1 MRVPRGNLLL
11 EEGQGFKVAMKTL
24 DGGRIGIA
32 SQALG
37 IARASL
43 EASLKY
49 AQERLTFGKPI
60 AQYQAIQWKLAD
72 MAVEIDAARL
82 LTHRAATL
90 KDRGEACTNESA
102 MAKLF
107 AAETAMKSATEAVQI
122 HGGYGYTK
130 EFKVERFFRDA
141 KITEIY
147 EGTSEIQRLV
157 IAGSVSKTGEVSPVS
172 NKKHWLE
179 TTYKQASERPVRF
192 STVSDMELDALYT
205 PDDVTGS
212 YDDALGNPG
221 EFPYT
226 RGVYGSMY
234 RGRLWTMRQF
244 AGFGLAEDTN
254 ARFHFLLEQGQDGLS
269 TAFDMPTL
277 MGYDADHERALG
289 EVGREGVSVSTVY
302 DMATLF
308 DRIPLDHV
316 TTSMTVN
323 CSASILLAMYLVVA
337 ERNGIPWERI
347 GGTIQNDMLKEF
359 IAQKEWICPPRPALR
374 IVTDM
379 IEFCARKVPRWHA
392 VSISGYHIRE
402 AGSTA
407 VQELAFTIADGIC
420 YVEEAIKRGLEVDD
434 FAQRLSFF
442 WNLHNDFLEEV
453 AKLRAARR
461 MWARIMKDRFGAK
474 NPKSMMLRTHAQT
487 AGASLTAQ
495 QPINNVVRVA
505 IQALAGVL
513 GGMQSLH
520 TNSMDETLALP
531 TEQAVMVALRTQQI
545 IAEETGVTN
554 TIDPFGGSYAIE
566 ALTDRMEREANEYI
580 RRIDEMGGMVKAIE
594 TGYPQREI
602 AEAAFHFQ
610 RQLEQ
615 GIKTVVGVNKY
626 SIPEEIPIATLKI
639 DPEIEERQ
647 IQRVRKVK
655 RERNSVA
662 VKEALARVS
671 EACRSGENLMEP
683 ICEAVRRDAT
693 VGEVSDI
700 FRAEFGVYTDP
711 GWI

>member
-1 MRVPRGNLLL
+1 VG
-11 EEGQGFKVAMKTL
+11 
-24 DGGRIGIA
+24 
-32 SQALG
+32 
-37 IARASL
+37 
-43 EASLKY
+43 
-49 AQERLTFGKPI
+49 
-60 AQYQAIQWKLAD
+60 
-72 MAVEIDAARL
+72 
-82 LTHRAATL
+82 
-90 KDRGEACTNESA
+90 
-102 MAKLF
+102 
-107 AAETAMKSATEAVQI
+107 
-122 HGGYGYTK
+122 
-130 EFKVERFFRDA
+130 
-141 KITEIY
+141 
-147 EGTSEIQRLV
+147 
-157 IAGSVSKTGEVSPVS
+157 

-254 ARFHFLLEQGQDGLS
+254 ARFHFLLGQGQDGLS

-308 DRIPLDHV
+308 DRIPLDRV

-337 ERNGIPWERI
+337 ERNGISWERI
-347 GGTIQNDMLKEF
+347 GGTIQNDMLKEY

-379 IEFCARKVPRWHA
+379 IEFCARRVPRWHA

-420 YVEEAIKRGLEVDD
+420 YVEEAIKRGVAVDD

-513 GGMQSLH
+513 GGIQSLH

-531 TEQAVMVALRTQQI
+531 TEQAVMVALRTQQV

-554 TIDPFGGSYAIE
+554 TIDPFGGSYAVE

-615 GIKTVVGVNKY
+615 GIKIVVGVNKY

>member
-1 MRVPRGNLLL
+1 
-11 EEGQGFKVAMKTL
+11 
-24 DGGRIGIA
+24 
-32 SQALG
+32 
-37 IARASL
+37 
-43 EASLKY
+43 
-49 AQERLTFGKPI
+49 
-60 AQYQAIQWKLAD
+60 
-72 MAVEIDAARL
+72 
-82 LTHRAATL
+82 
-90 KDRGEACTNESA
+90 
-102 MAKLF
+102 
-107 AAETAMKSATEAVQI
+107 
-122 HGGYGYTK
+122 
-130 EFKVERFFRDA
+130 
-141 KITEIY
+141 
-147 EGTSEIQRLV
+147 
-157 IAGSVSKTGEVSPVS
+157 VS
-172 NKKHWLE
+172 NKKQWLQ
-179 TTYKQASERPVRF
+179 TTYKQASERPIRF
-192 STVSDMELDALYT
+192 STVSDMVLDPLYT
-205 PDDVTGS
+205 SEDAPAS

-254 ARFHFLLEQGQDGLS
+254 ARFHFLLGQGQDGLS

-308 DRIPLDHV
+308 DRIPLDRV
-316 TTSMTVN
+316 STSMTVN
-323 CSASILLAMYLVVA
+323 CSASVLLAMYLVVA
-337 ERNGIPWERI
+337 ERNGIPWDRV
-347 GGTIQNDMLKEF
+347 GGTIQNDMLKEY

-420 YVEEAIKRGLEVDD
+420 YVEEAVKRGIAVDD

-495 QPINNVVRVA
+495 QPLNNVVRVA
-505 IQALAGVL
+505 LQALAGVL
-513 GGMQSLH
+513 GGIQSLH

-531 TEQAVMVALRTQQI
+531 TEQAVMVALRTQQV

-554 TIDPFGGSYAIE
+554 TIDPFGGSYAVE
-566 ALTDRMEREANEYI
+566 ALTDRMEREANDYI
-580 RRIDEMGGMVKAIE
+580 RRIDDLGGMVKAIE

-639 DPEIEERQ
+639 DPAIEERQ

-655 RERNSVA
+655 RDRNSVA
-662 VKEALARVS
+662 VKEALARVA

>member
-1 MRVPRGNLLL
+1 VG
-11 EEGQGFKVAMKTL
+11 
-24 DGGRIGIA
+24 
-32 SQALG
+32 
-37 IARASL
+37 
-43 EASLKY
+43 
-49 AQERLTFGKPI
+49 
-60 AQYQAIQWKLAD
+60 
-72 MAVEIDAARL
+72 
-82 LTHRAATL
+82 
-90 KDRGEACTNESA
+90 
-102 MAKLF
+102 
-107 AAETAMKSATEAVQI
+107 
-122 HGGYGYTK
+122 
-130 EFKVERFFRDA
+130 
-141 KITEIY
+141 
-147 EGTSEIQRLV
+147 
-157 IAGSVSKTGEVSPVS
+157 
-172 NKKHWLE
+172 NKKKWLE
-179 TTYKQASERPVRF
+179 TTYQQASERPIRF
-192 STVSDMELDALYT
+192 STVSDMELDPLYT

-212 YDDALGNPG
+212 YDDAIGNPG
-221 EFPYT
+221 EFPFT

-254 ARFHFLLEQGQDGLS
+254 ARFHFLLGQGQDGLS

-308 DRIPLDHV
+308 DRIPLDRV

-337 ERNGIPWERI
+337 ERNGIPWERV
-347 GGTIQNDMLKEF
+347 GGTIQNDMLKEY

-379 IEFCARKVPRWHA
+379 IEFCARKVPRWHP

-420 YVEEAIKRGLEVDD
+420 YVDEAIKRGIGVDE

-442 WNLHNDFLEEV
+442 WNLHNDFLEEI

-461 MWARIMKDRFGAK
+461 MWARIMKDRFGAR

-495 QPINNVVRVA
+495 QPTNNVVRVA

-513 GGMQSLH
+513 GGIQSLH

-531 TEQAVMVALRTQQI
+531 TEQAVMVALRTQQV

-554 TIDPFGGSYAIE
+554 TIDPFGGSYAVE
-566 ALTDRMEREANEYI
+566 ALTDRMEREANDYI

-626 SIPEEIPIATLKI
+626 SVPEEIPIATLKI
-639 DPEIEERQ
+639 DAAIEERQ

-662 VKEALARVS
+662 VREALARVA

-700 FRAEFGVYTDP
+700 FRAEFGVYKDP

>member
-1 MRVPRGNLLL
+1 M
-11 EEGQGFKVAMKTL
+11 
-24 DGGRIGIA
+24 
-32 SQALG
+32 
-37 IARASL
+37 
-43 EASLKY
+43 
-49 AQERLTFGKPI
+49 
-60 AQYQAIQWKLAD
+60 
-72 MAVEIDAARL
+72 
-82 LTHRAATL
+82 
-90 KDRGEACTNESA
+90 
-102 MAKLF
+102 
-107 AAETAMKSATEAVQI
+107 
-122 HGGYGYTK
+122 
-130 EFKVERFFRDA
+130 
-141 KITEIY
+141 
-147 EGTSEIQRLV
+147 
-157 IAGSVSKTGEVSPVS
+157 GS
-172 NKKHWLE
+172 KKKWLE
-179 TTYKQASERPVRF
+179 TTYRQASERPVRF
-192 STVSDMELDALYT
+192 STVSDMELDPLYT
-205 PDDVTGS
+205 PGDVTGS
-212 YDDALGNPG
+212 YDDAIGNPG

-234 RGRLWTMRQF
+234 RGRFWTMRQF

-254 ARFHFLLEQGQDGLS
+254 ARFHFLLSQGQDGLS

-289 EVGREGVSVSTVY
+289 EVGREGVSVSTVH
-302 DMATLF
+302 DMAALF
-308 DRIPLDHV
+308 DRIPLDRV

-337 ERNGIPWERI
+337 ERNGVPWERV
-347 GGTIQNDMLKEF
+347 GGTIQNDMLKEY

-374 IVTDM
+374 IVADM
-379 IEFCARKVPRWHA
+379 IEFCARKVPRWHP

-420 YVEEAIKRGLEVDD
+420 YVDEVVKRGIAVDE
-434 FAQRLSFF
+434 FAPRLSFF

-461 MWARIMKDRFGAK
+461 MWARIMKDRFGAI
-474 NPKSMMLRTHAQT
+474 NPKSMQLRTHAQT

-513 GGMQSLH
+513 GGVQSLH

-531 TEQAVMVALRTQQI
+531 TEEAVTVALRTQQV

-554 TIDPFGGSYAIE
+554 TIDPFGGSYAVE
-566 ALTDRMEREANEYI
+566 ALTDRMEREATGYI
-580 RRIDEMGGMVKAIE
+580 RCIDEMGGMVKAIE

-626 SIPEEIPIATLKI
+626 SVPEEIPIATLKI
-639 DPEIEERQ
+639 DPAIEERQ

-655 RERNSVA
+655 RERNSAA
-662 VKEALARVS
+662 VKEALARVA

-700 FRAEFGVYTDP
+700 FRAEFGVYKDP

>member
-1 MRVPRGNLLL
+1 VG
-11 EEGQGFKVAMKTL
+11 
-24 DGGRIGIA
+24 
-32 SQALG
+32 
-37 IARASL
+37 
-43 EASLKY
+43 
-49 AQERLTFGKPI
+49 
-60 AQYQAIQWKLAD
+60 
-72 MAVEIDAARL
+72 
-82 LTHRAATL
+82 
-90 KDRGEACTNESA
+90 
-102 MAKLF
+102 
-107 AAETAMKSATEAVQI
+107 
-122 HGGYGYTK
+122 
-130 EFKVERFFRDA
+130 
-141 KITEIY
+141 
-147 EGTSEIQRLV
+147 
-157 IAGSVSKTGEVSPVS
+157 
-172 NKKHWLE
+172 NKKKWLE
-179 TTYKQASERPVRF
+179 TTFKQASERPVRF
-192 STVSDMELDALYT
+192 STVSDMELAPLYT

-212 YDDALGNPG
+212 YDDAIGNPG

-254 ARFHFLLEQGQDGLS
+254 ARFHFLLGQGQDGLS

-289 EVGREGVSVSTVY
+289 EVGREGVAVSTVY
-302 DMATLF
+302 DMAALF
-308 DRIPLDHV
+308 DRIPLDRV

-337 ERNGIPWERI
+337 ERNGIPWERV
-347 GGTIQNDMLKEF
+347 GGTIQNDMLKEY

-420 YVEEAIKRGLEVDD
+420 YVDEAIKRGIGVDE

-442 WNLHNDFLEEV
+442 WNLHSDFLEEI

-461 MWARIMKDRFGAK
+461 MWARIMKDRFGAM

-495 QPINNVVRVA
+495 QPTNNVVRVA

-513 GGMQSLH
+513 GGVQSLH

-531 TEQAVMVALRTQQI
+531 TEQAVMVALRTQQV

-554 TIDPFGGSYAIE
+554 TIDPFGGSYAVE
-566 ALTDRMEREANEYI
+566 ALTDRMEREANDYI

-639 DPEIEERQ
+639 DAAIEERQ

-662 VKEALARVS
+662 VREALARVA

-700 FRAEFGVYTDP
+700 FRAEFGVYKDP

>member
-1 MRVPRGNLLL
+1 
-11 EEGQGFKVAMKTL
+11 
-24 DGGRIGIA
+24 
-32 SQALG
+32 
-37 IARASL
+37 
-43 EASLKY
+43 
-49 AQERLTFGKPI
+49 
-60 AQYQAIQWKLAD
+60 
-72 MAVEIDAARL
+72 
-82 LTHRAATL
+82 
-90 KDRGEACTNESA
+90 
-102 MAKLF
+102 
-107 AAETAMKSATEAVQI
+107 
-122 HGGYGYTK
+122 
-130 EFKVERFFRDA
+130 
-141 KITEIY
+141 
-147 EGTSEIQRLV
+147 
-157 IAGSVSKTGEVSPVS
+157 VS
-172 NKKHWLE
+172 NKKNWLE

-254 ARFHFLLEQGQDGLS
+254 ARFHFLLGQGQDGLS

-308 DRIPLDHV
+308 DRIPLDRV

-323 CSASILLAMYLVVA
+323 CSASILLAMYLIVA
-337 ERNGIPWERI
+337 ERNGISWDRI
-347 GGTIQNDMLKEF
+347 GGTIQNDMLKEY

-420 YVEEAIKRGLEVDD
+420 YVEEAIKRGVAVDD

-513 GGMQSLH
+513 GGIQSLH

-531 TEQAVMVALRTQQI
+531 TEQAVMVALRTQQV

-554 TIDPFGGSYAIE
+554 TIDPFGGSYAVE

>member
-1 MRVPRGNLLL
+1 MSD
-11 EEGQGFKVAMKTL
+11 KK
-24 DGGRIGIA
+24 
-32 SQALG
+32 
-37 IARASL
+37 
-43 EASLKY
+43 K
-49 AQERLTFGKPI
+49 
-60 AQYQAIQWKLAD
+60 WLA
-72 MAVEIDAARL
+72 
-82 LTHRAATL
+82 
-90 KDRGEACTNESA
+90 
-102 MAKLF
+102 
-107 AAETAMKSATEAVQI
+107 
-122 HGGYGYTK
+122 
-130 EFKVERFFRDA
+130 
-141 KITEIY
+141 
-147 EGTSEIQRLV
+147 
-157 IAGSVSKTGEVSPVS
+157 
-172 NKKHWLE
+172 
-179 TTYKQASERPVRF
+179 TTYKQASERPIRF
-192 STVSDMELDALYT
+192 STVSDMELDPLYT

-254 ARFHFLLEQGQDGLS
+254 ARFHFLLGQGQDGLS

-289 EVGREGVSVSTVY
+289 EVGREGVSVSTVH

-308 DRIPLDHV
+308 DRIPLDRV

-337 ERNGIPWERI
+337 ERNGIPWARV
-347 GGTIQNDMLKEF
+347 GGTIQNDMLKEY

-374 IVTDM
+374 VVTDM
-379 IEFCARKVPRWHA
+379 IEFCARNVPRWHA

-407 VQELAFTIADGIC
+407 VQELAFTLADGIC
-420 YVEEAIKRGLEVDD
+420 YVDEAVKRGIAVDD

-513 GGMQSLH
+513 GGVQSLH

-531 TEQAVMVALRTQQI
+531 TEQAVMVALRTQQV

-554 TIDPFGGSYAIE
+554 TIDPFGGSYAVE
-566 ALTDRMEREANEYI
+566 ALTDRMEREANDYI

-639 DPEIEERQ
+639 DPAIEERQ

-655 RERNSVA
+655 RDRNSIA
-662 VKEALARVS
+662 VKDALARVS
-671 EACRSGENLMEP
+671 EACRSGENLMGP